1 MLVMN
6 VFFYDGYFNT
16 GSRANILII
25 ITVYFSLTKP
35 ITKFILFNRDTQ
47 LGGN

>member
-16 GSRANILII
+16 GYTYHYNC
-25 ITVYFSLTKP
+25 
-35 ITKFILFNRDTQ
+35 ILFVNKTD
-47 LGGN
+47 NKIHFS